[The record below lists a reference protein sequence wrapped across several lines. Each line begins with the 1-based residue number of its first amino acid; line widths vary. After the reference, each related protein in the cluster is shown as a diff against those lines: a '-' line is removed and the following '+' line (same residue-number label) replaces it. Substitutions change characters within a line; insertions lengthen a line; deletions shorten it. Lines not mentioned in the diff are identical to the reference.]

1 MQAKMCKKGLGFS
14 QETKL
19 IFRKWVH
26 TCFACCSQNKL
37 KRRCYLMDNENN
49 FIKAKQRNGIEQ
61 TMPFQGKHCYCFIED
76 TLWGVFLFSFF
87 AVGMF
92 VR

>member
-1 MQAKMCKKGLGFS
+1 
-14 QETKL
+14 
-19 IFRKWVH
+19 
-26 TCFACCSQNKL
+26 
-37 KRRCYLMDNENN
+37 MDNENN